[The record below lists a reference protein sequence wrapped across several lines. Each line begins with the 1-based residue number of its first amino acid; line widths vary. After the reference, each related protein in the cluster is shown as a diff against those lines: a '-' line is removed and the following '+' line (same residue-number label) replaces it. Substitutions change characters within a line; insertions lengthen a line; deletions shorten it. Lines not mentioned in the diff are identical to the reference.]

1 MSRQAAFCFQFC
13 GDNCPGDNGMTH
25 VDGALHA
32 GASPAASEL
41 ISLVHA
47 ALVVLTVRGASARSR
62 LKADRGRYSACVN
75 VLGSAS
81 QTASGHGPVPAGPR
95 RHASE
100 VGGGVQRRRRSAVC
114 MRRVRCHAA
123 FLWQSLV
130 DFVPF
135 ELCRSSVRG

>member
-75 VLGSAS
+75 VLGSARR
-81 QTASGHGPVPAGPR
+81 PADMVLSR